1 VSGVQPD
8 PAGATAATDPVP
20 RRPDRRRSCALRPD
34 RQAPRT
40 ARAFVVAACAAWGVR
55 DVAEDAQLA
64 VTELVTDAVE
74 RHRGVGLLTVGLE
87 ERGLR
92 IAVRD
97 FPDLAEEDGPRV
109 RVPGGAAR
117 VGTAL
122 HVLASLTPHW
132 GVTGHPDGKTVW
144 LVLPAARAPDRST
157 SSNP

>member
-1 VSGVQPD
+1 MPPVLPPGD
-8 PAGATAATDPVP
+8 PAG
-20 RRPDRRRSCALRPD
+20 RPERRRSCALRPD
-34 RQAPRT
+34 RRAPGT
-40 ARAFVVAACAAWGVR
+40 ARAFVAAACLAWGVR
-55 DVAEDAQLA
+55 DLTEDALLA

-97 FPDLAEEDGPRV
+97 FPDLDAGTDGAPPP
-109 RVPGGAAR
+109 VPAPAGALRA
-117 VGTAL
+117 GTAL

-144 LVLPAARAPDRST
+144 LLLPATRAPDRST
-157 SSNP
+157 SGNP